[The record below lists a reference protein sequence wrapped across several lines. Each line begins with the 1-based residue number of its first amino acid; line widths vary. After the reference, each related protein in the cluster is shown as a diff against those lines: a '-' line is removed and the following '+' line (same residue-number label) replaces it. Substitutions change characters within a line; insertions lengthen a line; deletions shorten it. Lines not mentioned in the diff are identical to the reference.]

1 MASKRR
7 ARTRGKPTHAK
18 AKAAQKAGNA
28 KRAQIAKKAQID
40 RRSSYNKGNQATGGE
55 STAREAGI
63 MASQKANKIKGLEQ
77 SVGSLDRR
85 IQNAL
90 TKGNTDTAKD
100 LRSRQNKFTSD
111 LGYARAAKNDGV
123 QRDSSGRIVYT
134 GSGNPVLNSKGRGIF
149 DETKDQDFLDPTRK
163 LQNTGGDAYGKMYP
177 ISNALQTGLAGLSNF
192 APGLGMVKTIAKSAL
207 SPFKD
212 AATDMRTLVGD
223 VTGRPFE
230 GLGEDLS
237 NLLNRKKNKQIP
249 YNLEDMPGVRYP
261 LDESF
266 GAGDGA
272 TFFGGRS
279 RDPNYRQD
287 FFSDPLEEVT
297 VSDLVEDKSQPFGMD
312 EILESQGIDPNLI
325 NPDGNTALQLGYNDS
340 AEAALQKNLAS
351 HLDSEGRYTEKLP
364 NPFFLDEQQ
373 KIKLR
378 EEADQNKRVL
388 SDQEKQILEDKGISE
403 HYLDMYP
410 NTNLTNQSLSDVV
423 DRENTTLGQVG
434 ADLGADTLDAIGTLS
449 ALNYFPPYNN
459 MVNAAENYA
468 DSLDMTETSMEDI
481 NIKIEEGKNNLRT
494 QYPYLSNDQ
503 IENLYKSSNKMF

>member
-90 TKGNTDTAKD
+90 NKGNTDTAKD

-212 AATDMRTLVGD
+212 AGQS
-223 VTGRPFE
+223 
-230 GLGEDLS
+230 LS
-237 NLLNRKKNKQIP
+237 NLFDKRDIP

-261 LDESF
+261 LDEDY
-266 GAGDGA
+266 GRGEGA

-434 ADLGADTLDAIGTLS
+434 AELGADTLDAIGTLS

>member
-90 TKGNTDTAKD
+90 NKGNTDTAKD

-212 AATDMRTLVGD
+212 AATDMRTLVW
-223 VTGRPFE
+223 
-230 GLGEDLS
+230 
-237 NLLNRKKNKQIP
+237 
-249 YNLEDMPGVRYP
+249 
-261 LDESF
+261 
-266 GAGDGA
+266 
-272 TFFGGRS
+272 RS
-279 RDPNYRQD
+279 
-287 FFSDPLEEVT
+287 
-297 VSDLVEDKSQPFGMD
+297 
-312 EILESQGIDPNLI
+312 
-325 NPDGNTALQLGYNDS
+325 
-340 AEAALQKNLAS
+340 
-351 HLDSEGRYTEKLP
+351 
-364 NPFFLDEQQ
+364 
-373 KIKLR
+373 
-378 EEADQNKRVL
+378 
-388 SDQEKQILEDKGISE
+388 
-403 HYLDMYP
+403 
-410 NTNLTNQSLSDVV
+410 
-423 DRENTTLGQVG
+423 
-434 ADLGADTLDAIGTLS
+434 
-449 ALNYFPPYNN
+449 
-459 MVNAAENYA
+459 
-468 DSLDMTETSMEDI
+468 
-481 NIKIEEGKNNLRT
+481 
-494 QYPYLSNDQ
+494 
-503 IENLYKSSNKMF
+503 